1 MFCVVEEGR
10 DGGEVGSGGRDL
22 LSAPGRDEGNQQEG
36 RVGGGKGGATQQQ
49 PFLHICASL
58 SGEHKKMNGE

>member
-22 LSAPGRDEGNQQEG
+22 LSAPGRDEGNQQGG
-36 RVGGGKGGATQQQ
+36 RGGGNPTATIGHIHH
-49 PFLHICASL
+49 LHNGQICDIL
-58 SGEHKKMNGE
+58 H